1 MLIWISHSFFQQP
14 DDKEKGAGGEEAIG
28 VYDFENEGDFDDGD
42 DDEMVDDKSKI
53 KKLKPSQQVSKKK
66 TQFPLQLGVAK
77 SRDLRV
83 PGFRVGI
90 GFSGRDPG
98 IPGIQF
104 FNEFTRPCSR
114 FEQNSD
120 KHGQG
125 LQRC

>member
-1 MLIWISHSFFQQP
+1 M
-14 DDKEKGAGGEEAIG
+14 
-28 VYDFENEGDFDDGD
+28 
-42 DDEMVDDKSKI
+42 
-53 KKLKPSQQVSKKK
+53 
-66 TQFPLQLGVAK
+66 
-77 SRDLRV
+77 

-120 KHGQG
+120 KMDKVCRDAKDVGTLKEQEMA
-125 LQRC
+125 LFI